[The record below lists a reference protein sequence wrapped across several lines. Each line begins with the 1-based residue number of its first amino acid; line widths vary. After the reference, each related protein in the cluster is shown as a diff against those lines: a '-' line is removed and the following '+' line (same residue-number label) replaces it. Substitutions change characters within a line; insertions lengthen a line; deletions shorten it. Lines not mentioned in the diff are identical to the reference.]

1 MIGKRISIL
10 MIAMVLALCGTVFT
24 ACGGEGQQSEETQ
37 TQQQATEETVQ
48 AADPMTEEEM
58 EKDDSEGCIEDSE
71 DLLY

>member
-10 MIAMVLALCGTVFT
+10 VTVMLLVLCGMVFT
-24 ACGGEGQQSEETQ
+24 ACGEESQQPEEIQ

-48 AADPMTEEEM
+48 AADPMTEKEM

>member
-24 ACGGEGQQSEETQ
+24 ACGGESQQSEETQ